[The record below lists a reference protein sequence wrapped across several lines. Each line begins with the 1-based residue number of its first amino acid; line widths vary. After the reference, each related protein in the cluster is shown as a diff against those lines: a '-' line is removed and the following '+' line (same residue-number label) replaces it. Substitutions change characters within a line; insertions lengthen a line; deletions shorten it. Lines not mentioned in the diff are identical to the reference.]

1 LQDNVAAGMQR
12 WRAAVSSTTMLLM
25 ERRMDAAAALI
36 PATDSGTSM
45 APLGVSDASTA
56 QHSGQQADA
65 QQQQSGSAGSGD
77 NVVGGQQMQLQELLG
92 QGSFGSVFLA
102 VWRGKRVAV
111 KVMQLP
117 ASALLDPGE
126 QLSTEHQ
133 LSPGQ
138 QQQRPQTEA
147 ESVAER
153 RRRLQRQKQQN
164 SPPHMA
170 IMEAVVSSAMAHP
183 NVSVLLGL
191 LFFWQLTRATCC
203 DACCYVPVFTG
214 SLCVL

>member
-25 ERRMDAAAALI
+25 ERRMDAAAALN
-36 PATDSGTSM
+36 PAADSGTSM
-45 APLGVSDASTA
+45 APLGVPDASTA
-56 QHSGQQADA
+56 QQNGQQADA
-65 QQQQSGSAGSGD
+65 QQQPDSAGSGG
-77 NVVGGQQMQLQELLG
+77 NVVAGQQLQLLELLG

-111 KVMQLP
+111 KMMQLP
-117 ASALLDPGE
+117 ASALLDPGD
-126 QLSTEHQ
+126 QLSTDHQ

-138 QQQRPQTEA
+138 QQQRPHTEA

-170 IMEAVVSSAMAHP
+170 IMEAVVSSAMTHP
-183 NVSVLLGL
+183 NVSGLLGV
-191 LFFWQLTRATCC
+191 FMWQ
-203 DACCYVPVFTG
+203 P
-214 SLCVL
+214 